1 MRYPITI
8 LYWGLCTL
16 LLATIFSSLGYA
28 FGDSLF
34 VASMF
39 LPGLLLLK
47 LSLPPLLHEPMRQRI
62 VHGLYLVAALLVLE
76 YLLLFLVNY
85 DLCGFG
91 RKMEFPPLLF
101 NPVFIL
107 FLLVTLVFGE
117 RAIDRRSI
125 AREAVRPQTIDF
137 ISERRRIS
145 LSEERI
151 RYVASND
158 TEVTVHTVDG
168 AAYRTRTPISQW
180 EAALNE
186 QRFMRIHRAYIV
198 NRSCIVRLSRTECV
212 VGEETLPVS
221 RKYAERVVR
230 ENGAA

>member
-62 VHGLYLVAALLVLE
+62 VHGLYLAAALLVLE

-107 FLLVTLVFGE
+107 FLLVTLAFGE
-117 RAIDRRSI
+117 RAIDRPLP
-125 AREAVRPQTIDF
+125 EGEGDQQTIDF

-145 LSEERI
+145 LTEERI

-158 TEVTVHTVDG
+158 TEVTIHTVDG

-186 QRFMRIHRAYIV
+186 RRFVRIHRAYIV